1 MKKRIFFPPDSTELG
16 ELSQQLEADLDLQKA
31 LGMFLS
37 DSWDDST

>member
-16 ELSQQLEADLDLQKA
+16 ELSQQLEADLQKT

-37 DSWDDST
+37 NS